1 LQVEQDNGLTL
12 KEHGDA
18 KAGNGRGRLGM
29 SSSKYRLYR
38 PALIAACIGTLA
50 SLVGTVAVGRW
61 ENRLARSDFEG
72 LAEAQAILIQN
83 GVNEYVSRLTA
94 LRTRFESAN
103 EDITRNEYQ
112 TFSGRLFEAHPG
124 VIRVAWLPRI
134 DRKERGEYEA
144 AAITDGVPA
153 FRIKAFPDGAVAP
166 ESDEYYPVYFSTE
179 PKTSTVYGRDYWSF
193 PERRAVLEQ
202 ARDYDTI
209 GALRTRLDED
219 RKPARATAVMVAVPV
234 YAKGTSRTTVA
245 DRRRNLT
252 GFVVG
257 IFDLPLLLQAIRA
270 TSPASPALAI
280 SVFPPEANV
289 GEARS
294 QHATDVSIDAP
305 RAPSET
311 ALYWSTSLRIGD
323 ADWLFQ
329 AAPASAA
336 LMATHDRALALYAAG
351 IATTIFLAVYLAL
364 SSRNALQLALA
375 NRRVL
380 ELAQT
385 DALTGLANRAFFL
398 EQVERINAEQEAPRF
413 AVFLL
418 DLDRFKNVNDSL
430 GHGAGDTL
438 LVQVAQRLKSQLRE
452 QDVLARL
459 GGDEFAL
466 IQTGCS
472 DLRSAATE
480 LAQRI
485 TKLIAEPFQ
494 ISGQRVEIGTSI
506 GISLAPEHGC
516 DQERLLKKADL
527 ALYRSKS
534 AGRSC
539 YTVYDD
545 AMSAELEARNTLEGD
560 LRDAIAQCQFEVHY
574 QPFFDAE
581 TGNRC
586 GVEALVRWRHPLKG
600 LVPPDQFIP
609 LAESTGLIVPLGEW
623 IIGRA
628 CDDATLW
635 PDDIK
640 IAVNLS
646 PVQFK
651 QAELF
656 DVIQSALSKSGLAPQ
671 RLEIE
676 ITESVLL
683 ERAAENESFIDR
695 LKSVGISLALD
706 DFGTGYSS
714 LRSLTAFPFNKI
726 KIDKSFV
733 ANLSIRDE
741 SAAVISSVVTLARG
755 LGMQITAEG
764 VETEEQLAHL
774 RLLGVNFVQG
784 YLLGRPMPIAQL
796 EEQLQLPRSDRRLVE
811 SKLTQDEPVQLGE
824 EAQAEELDQLE
835 ELDQPEWLDQVQE
848 LDEEERGDGSVI
860 TLVPRFTAGLSR
872 ASSA

>member
-1 LQVEQDNGLTL
+1 
-12 KEHGDA
+12 
-18 KAGNGRGRLGM
+18 M

-50 SLVGTVAVGRW
+50 SLIGAVAVGRW

-134 DRKERGEYEA
+134 ERKERGEYEA

-209 GALRTRLDED
+209 GALRTQLDED
-219 RKPARATAVMVAVPV
+219 RKGVRSAVMVAVPI

-270 TSPASPALAI
+270 TSPASLALAI
-280 SVFPPEANV
+280 NVFPPESNV
-289 GEARS
+289 GEAAPQR
-294 QHATDVSIDAP
+294 AADVSIDAP
-305 RAPSET
+305 RKPSET

-398 EQVERINAEQEAPRF
+398 EQVERINAEEEDARF

-430 GHGAGDTL
+430 GHSAGDAL

-466 IQTGCS
+466 IQTGCP

-494 ISGQRVEIGTSI
+494 LSGQRVEIGTSI
-506 GISLAPEHGC
+506 GISLAPEHGR
-516 DQERLLKKADL
+516 DQEPLLKKADL

-539 YTVYDD
+539 FTVYDV

-574 QPFFDAE
+574 QPFFNVE
-581 TGNRC
+581 TGERC

-628 CDDATLW
+628 CDDATRW

-695 LKSVGISLALD
+695 LKGIGISLALD

-733 ANLSIRDE
+733 ANLSVRDE

-784 YLLGRPMPIAQL
+784 YLLGRPMPIEKL
-796 EEQLQLPRSDRRLVE
+796 EEFLQIARSDREVVAPPLE
-811 SKLTQDEPVQLGE
+811 PDEPDLADE
-824 EAQAEELDQLE
+824 PDQAEGSSPAEEPDEAGELDDAE
-835 ELDQPEWLDQVQE
+835 EGGAV
-848 LDEEERGDGSVI
+848 SVV
-860 TLVPRFTAGLSR
+860 TLIPRSAAALSR
-872 ASSA
+872 ASSG

>member
-1 LQVEQDNGLTL
+1 MQVEEYSAPTL
-12 KEHGDA
+12 QEQESARIGS
-18 KAGNGRGRLGM
+18 GRERLRA
-29 SSSKYRLYR
+29 SLSRYRLYR
-38 PALIAACIGTLA
+38 PAIIAACVGVVLSIA
-50 SLVGTVAVGRW
+50 GTVAVGRW

-72 LAEAQAILIQN
+72 LAEAQAILVQN

-103 EDITRNEYQ
+103 DDITRSEYQ
-112 TFSGRLFEAHPG
+112 TFSARLFEAHRG
-124 VIRVAWLPRI
+124 MLRLAWLPRI
-134 DRKERGEYEA
+134 KRKERGEYEA

-153 FRIKAFPDGAVAP
+153 FRIKSYPDGTVAP

-179 PKTSTVYGRDYWSF
+179 AKTSPVYGLDYWSI
-193 PERRAVLEQ
+193 PDHRAVLEQ
-202 ARDYDTI
+202 SRDYDMI
-209 GALRTRLDED
+209 GALRTRQNLINQNE
-219 RKPARATAVMVAVPV
+219 RNNAVMIGIPV

-245 DRRRNLT
+245 DRRRNLS
-252 GFVVG
+252 GFIVG
-257 IFDLPLLLQAIRA
+257 VFDLPMLLQSVRA
-270 TSPASPALAI
+270 NNPNSPALQI
-280 SVFPPEANV
+280 NLLPPERVINASGVDPQRWPADPN
-289 GEARS
+289 
-294 QHATDVSIDAP
+294 I
-305 RAPSET
+305 
-311 ALYWSTSLRIGD
+311 WSTTLRIGD
-323 ADWLFQ
+323 ADWVFQ
-329 AAPASAA
+329 AAPAGG
-336 LMATHDRALALYAAG
+336 LMASHNRALALYAAG
-351 IATTIFLAVYLAL
+351 MATTIFLAVYLAL

-398 EQVERINAEQEAPRF
+398 EEMERINDEKNGRF
-413 AVFLL
+413 TVFLL

-430 GHGAGDTL
+430 GHGAGDEL
-438 LVQVAQRLKSQLRE
+438 LVQVAQRLRSQLRDE
-452 QDVLARL
+452 DVLARL

-466 IQTGCS
+466 IQAGFN
-472 DLRSAATE
+472 DQRAAAIE

-485 TKLIAEPFQ
+485 TRLIAEPFQ
-494 ISGQRVEIGTSI
+494 IAGQRVEIGTSI
-506 GISLAPEHGC
+506 GISLAPQHGR
-516 DQERLLKKADL
+516 DQEHLLKKADL

-539 YTVYDD
+539 YTMYDD

-574 QPFFDAE
+574 QPFYDAD
-581 TGNRC
+581 TRQRR
-586 GVEALVRWRHPLKG
+586 GVEALVRWRHPVKG
-600 LVPPDQFIP
+600 LVPPDKFIP

-628 CDDATLW
+628 CDDATAW
-635 PDDIK
+635 PDDVK
-640 IAVNLS
+640 VAVNLS

-656 DVIQSALSKSGLAPQ
+656 DVIQSALARSGLDPK

-695 LKSVGISLALD
+695 LKGLGISLALD

-733 ANLSIRDE
+733 ANLSVRDE

-755 LGMQITAEG
+755 LGIQITAEG
-764 VETEEQLAHL
+764 VETEEQLSQL
-774 RLLGVNFVQG
+774 RALGVNFAQG
-784 YLLGRPMPIAQL
+784 YLLGRPMPVEQL
-796 EEQLQLPRSDRRLVE
+796 EQHLDISRTASVPDEDAQPEAEASESDEPRPGAVVALIPRSGAL
-811 SKLTQDEPVQLGE
+811 
-824 EAQAEELDQLE
+824 
-835 ELDQPEWLDQVQE
+835 
-848 LDEEERGDGSVI
+848 
-860 TLVPRFTAGLSR
+860 LSL
-872 ASSA
+872 ASNG